1 MKNEEYEETSIPKGQ
16 RDCGYRVLVAIL
28 VTCACL
34 LDVYGSMGCDFIRLE
49 IGFEPV
55 NDVWQ
60 DSGAQFGLFYFDSPG
75 TITKKRSNLFDF
87 ESALVSGESGA
98 GKSKTVSPKTATTN
112 SNFALMN
119 KGCQVYS
126 TSFEDNFI
134 SADISWNSSRFMA
147 YVTGI
152 CGVLG
157 TVAAWLLAIN
167 PCSWLSKTM
176 WMIVLRVTMVLSTCA
191 GAAMFVFFN
200 TDICTADLWLED
212 EQSNAVAAESCR
224 PGESAIFGF
233 ASCLAFFICSII
245 VLMRSPARQEEEKHV
260 AGEGT
265 VKTSPT
271 DMIIDTLE
279 RGEGT
284 QLELVP
290 EREDYQIGE
299 LLRHPSHMTNDLPES
314 CVLQFVNEL
323 ETNDCCF
330 VKRSAGDFFSYAQL
344 DYRTA
349 EELIFQMC
357 REGSTKSIKRKHW
370 AKSLRFPTTEGLE
383 RAHRDA
389 TPQRVE
395 ISTPKMVNGQSA
407 RHFTFSDDS
416 TLGTAEFAPEPN
428 AEIEQPRT
436 SKTTTTGKCKGS
448 FQIQN
453 FTPDLRIKGT
463 APRVAILNGTGVLGE
478 SVAVVTD
485 FNSTPLNLLS
495 NVLIWVED
503 ARNLN
508 SCFEYYRDIDMEG
521 FVVHTHGGKPLSTR
535 RDFEAVSGRKLED
548 QSWEQMKRKFE
559 LEKELTGMDKLIDS
573 FIDEAKEAVRGLG

>member
-1 MKNEEYEETSIPKGQ
+1 MHRAEAEIPETNYRNMKNEDDETSILKGQ
-16 RDCGYRVLVAIL
+16 RVLNRGYPVLIAIL

-60 DSGAQFGLFYFDSPG
+60 DSGAQFGLFYFNNPG
-75 TITKKRSNLFDF
+75 TITEDRS
-87 ESALVSGESGA
+87 
-98 GKSKTVSPKTATTN
+98 
-112 SNFALMN
+112 FASFN

-126 TSFEDNFI
+126 TSFEANFI
-134 SADISWNSSRFMA
+134 STDVSWNTSRFMA

-157 TVAAWLLAIN
+157 TVAAWLLAIR

-176 WMIVLRVTMVLSTCA
+176 WIAVLRVTMVLSTCA
-191 GAAMFVFFN
+191 GAAMFAFLN
-200 TDICTADLWLED
+200 TDICTEDLWLEN
-212 EQSNAVAAESCR
+212 EQSTAVAAESCQ
-224 PGESAIFGF
+224 PGETAIFGI
-233 ASCLAFFICSII
+233 ASCLAFFTCSIL
-245 VLMRSPARQEEEKHV
+245 VHMPPPASQDEEKHL

-265 VKTSPT
+265 VKTCPT

-284 QLELVP
+284 QLELVS

-299 LLRHPSHMTNDLPES
+299 LLRNPSHVIGDLPES

-349 EELIFQMC
+349 EVLIFQMC
-357 REGSTKSIKRKHW
+357 REGSTKTIKRKHW
-370 AKSLRFPTTEGLE
+370 AKSLRFLSSEGLE
-383 RAHRDA
+383 LAQRDT
-389 TPQRVE
+389 TPRRVE
-395 ISTPKMVNGQSA
+395 ITTPKTTNGHST
-407 RHFTFSDDS
+407 RYFNFSDES
-416 TLGTAEFAPEPN
+416 TLGTAEFPPEPKV
-428 AEIEQPRT
+428 ETEQPRMSRNT
-436 SKTTTTGKCKGS
+436 P
-448 FQIQN
+448 FQILN
-453 FTPDLRIKGT
+453 FSPAHRIEGSSPK
-463 APRVAILNGTGVLGE
+463 VAILNGIGVLSE
-478 SVAVVTD
+478 SVANVTD
-485 FNSTPLNLLS
+485 FNSPPLNLLS
-495 NVLIWVED
+495 NVLVWVED

-521 FVVHTHGGKPLSTR
+521 LVVHAHGGKPLTTR
-535 RDFEAVSGRKLED
+535 IHFEAISGRKLEE

-559 LEKELTGMDKLIDS
+559 LEKELTGVDALIDS
-573 FIDEAKEAVRGLG
+573 LIDEAKEAVKGLG